1 MVLKCFWMECYQCGF
16 PVASVDWTEE
26 FLLPVP
32 HTPVAHAVE
41 SSQLETARGAAPVLA
56 MSSKEVLYGYSL
68 RHIYQGV
75 HQNHPTAVQIPV
87 VTCLFCNNQDK
98 SGKADLPGVRG
109 QTELQQG
116 LKATGSKLVLAPMF
130 SSVVWN
136 FFFLFLLMGK
146 GMHFFTSPSSLK
158 SPLKIVYGSIL

>member
-1 MVLKCFWMECYQCGF
+1 M
-16 PVASVDWTEE
+16 ASLWLPWTELRVSPACATHSCGPCCGE
-26 FLLPVP
+26 LP
-32 HTPVAHAVE
+32 AGNSQRG
-41 SSQLETARGAAPVLA
+41 SSCAGHVQQGI
-56 MSSKEVLYGYSL
+56 LYGYSL
-68 RHIYQGV
+68 WHIYQGV

-116 LKATGSKLVLAPMF
+116 LKATGSKLVLALMF

-158 SPLKIVYGSIL
+158 SPQRVYGGIL